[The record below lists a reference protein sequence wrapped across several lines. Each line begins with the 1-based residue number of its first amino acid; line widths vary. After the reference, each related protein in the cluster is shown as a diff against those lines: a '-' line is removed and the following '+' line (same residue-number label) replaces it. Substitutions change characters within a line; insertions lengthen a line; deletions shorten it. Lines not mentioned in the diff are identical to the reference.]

1 MSSTIPQVYELFV
14 AVIEGDNPT
23 PTIFRVIG
31 WTSVGS
37 SIDPTETEPAIPLVV
52 SLTEQASPYA
62 GPVTLQGGAY
72 GYGTTVVEAMKAVA
86 AGDARQLRAA

>member
-1 MSSTIPQVYELFV
+1 MSSTFPQSSPLFV
-14 AVIEGDNPT
+14 AVVDGDSPT

-31 WTSVGS
+31 WAVVGS
-37 SIDPTETEPAIPLVV
+37 SVDPTDVHPAVPLVV